1 MDHPDYFAHSPDANG
16 PGVPPFT
23 WAAIRPALGDRRTSA
38 GVPVESACLP
48 EPLEHSRKTPMGRRT
63 VLLIVAA
70 LIAALGAGM
79 VFLYVRGADSRAEAG
94 QSPVQVLKA
103 VAQIDPG
110 ETMAAAQAAGK
121 IQIGTVPR
129 AQVLAGAVNSASGLE
144 DKVALVDD
152 LPQGADHHGQVRVV
166 RRAECPDHSRRRH
179 RHLPHL
185 SDTGRVAGFVNPG
198 ANVAIFATG
207 TQQSGSA
214 VRHRRHPAP
223 AAEGAGDRRRSHH
236 GRLVHDDRPR
246 RARRPP
252 SSSPRR
258 CSRWLSARPMPSAS
272 SSPRHTES
280 SPSRCSTTSPTVKA
294 GPGVS
299 SSNLY
304 R

>member
-1 MDHPDYFAHSPDANG
+1 
-16 PGVPPFT
+16 
-23 WAAIRPALGDRRTSA
+23 
-38 GVPVESACLP
+38 
-48 EPLEHSRKTPMGRRT
+48 MGRRT

-129 AQVLAGAVNSASGLE
+129 AQVLSGAVNSASGLE
-144 DKVALVDD
+144 DKVALSTIYPKEQIITAKFGSSGEQSV
-152 LPQGADHHGQVRVV
+152 LTI
-166 RRAECPDHSRRRH
+166 PDGDIAIS
-179 RHLPHL
+179 LTL

-214 VRHRRHPAP
+214 
-223 AAEGAGDRRRSHH
+223 AATDATRLLLPKVQVIAVGATTVVS
-236 GRLVHDDRPR
+236 
-246 RARRPP
+246 
-252 SSSPRR
+252 
-258 CSRWLSARPMPSAS
+258 
-272 SSPRHTES
+272 
-280 SPSRCSTTSPTVKA
+280 STTTTETGAQTTEQLPKTLFTVAVSQADAERLLFASTHGELTFALLNDKSTVKA